1 MQFEFLQDL
10 DAFFCEKYANY
21 DRLCVLPGYRMPKMQ
36 DTATDAFGR
45 RYSYTLPAETMSLSK
60 QENKE
65 EILAELKTR
74 LSDKNFSFSFRPLSF
89 FQRISDTFA
98 RDNFRKRL
106 QEVCGRHRV
115 QPKDVADGLE
125 IDSKIWKRICNGEFY
140 PSKNLVLALGL
151 SGHFSYRE
159 TKALLQICG
168 YDFEFESILDTVVS
182 YLLVKEIYN
191 LAMVDAA
198 FAEYKLLPLPIKN

>member
-60 QENKE
+60 QENKT
-65 EILAELKTR
+65 EILAELKAR
-74 LSDKNFSFSFRPLSF
+74 LSDKNFSFSFRPLGF
-89 FQRISDTFA
+89 FQRIGDTFA

-106 QEVCGRHRV
+106 QEVCGRHSV
-115 QPKDVADGLE
+115 QPKEAAEGLE
-125 IDSKIWKRICNGEFY
+125 IDPKIWKRICNGEFY

-191 LAMVDAA
+191 LAMVNAA